1 MSGSQCSVAGDHART
16 SRVLQ
21 ARGRVGGRIGRRSR
35 MRTKGRGECSA
46 RKVGPHR
53 MPDLGI
59 GGGNKASAP
68 ITRRWR
74 VSKRFSLPRDM
85 LPYERYGSR
94 EDNHAVGTIYEN
106 GLGGA
111 QSSADEMVPRLTSSI
126 RTTPAL
132 VTKRNIEPII
142 VRRSPYELDR
152 GGFPMREIGIVERAY
167 QLAREGK
174 SLGEVRP
181 QLSRDGFSLAE
192 IEAHLAGPY
201 LRAALRTLATKARAQ
216 VALDEADMGSGLLDR
231 LSQVDGAL
239 VVGAHTSGDAGS
251 GNMPTVHPA
260 HTHECKAVRAA
271 GDELSAPIRP

>member
-1 MSGSQCSVAGDHART
+1 MF
-16 SRVLQ
+16 SR
-21 ARGRVGGRIGRRSR
+21 RRSR
-35 MRTKGRGECSA
+35 SDVSGAPGA
-46 RKVGPHR
+46 GA
-53 MPDLGI
+53 
-59 GGGNKASAP
+59 GGGQDRPPEQNENQGPGRMFRAQGRPPPDAGPWDWRWEQGVCSHA
-68 ITRRWR
+68 RRWR

-94 EDNHAVGTIYEN
+94 EDNHAVGTIDEN

-260 HTHECKAVRAA
+260 HTHERKAVRAA